1 MNFYTFELIDS
12 KDRVTTTTIQATT
25 LTEAEDYLR
34 LCGETFKLL
43 NRSDEE
49 K

>member
-12 KDRVTTTTIQATT
+12 KDRITTTTIQAKS

-34 LCGETFKLL
+34 LCGETFKLV
-43 NRSDEE
+43 NCSDEE